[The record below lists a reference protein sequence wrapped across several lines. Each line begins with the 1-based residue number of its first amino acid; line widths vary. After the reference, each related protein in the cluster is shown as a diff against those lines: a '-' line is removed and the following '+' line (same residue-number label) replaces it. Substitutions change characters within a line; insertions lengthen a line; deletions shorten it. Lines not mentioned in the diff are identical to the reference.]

1 MITGQTKAGIG
12 KSAAGNGEACWR
24 RSQINWIR
32 SDRANAGRRQN
43 WTGIIDCERGGP
55 QQTIAARSGLV
66 VNLYSDIAC
75 TQSWQW
81 SGKTGCVG
89 REGNG
94 ERSAIAR
101 GGASL
106 GDKATTEGE
115 VDYGQTK
122 AGIGNSLPAMVKLAG
137 GEARSIGLGVIEP
150 TPGGGRTGRVSLTV
164 SEVVPSRL

>member
-1 MITGQTKAGIG
+1 MIEKELLFIPVVVPGDLRTTSEFFQFSFPPCVFHVAHQPPLFQTQTPWRYLSNSERFFGALPKGGQAP
-12 KSAAGNGEACWR
+12 
-24 RSQINWIR
+24 
-32 SDRANAGRRQN
+32 
-43 WTGIIDCERGGP
+43 GIIDRERGGP

-75 TQSWQW
+75 PQSWQW

-122 AGIGNSLPAMVKLAG
+122 AGIGKSAAG
-137 GEARSIGLGVIEP
+137 NGEAC
-150 TPGGGRTGRVSLTV
+150 
-164 SEVVPSRL
+164 